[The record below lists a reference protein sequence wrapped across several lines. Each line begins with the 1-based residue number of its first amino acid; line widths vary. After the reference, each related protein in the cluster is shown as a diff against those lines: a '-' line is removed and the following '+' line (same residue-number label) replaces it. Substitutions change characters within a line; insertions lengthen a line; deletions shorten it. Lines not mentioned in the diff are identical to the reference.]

1 MLMCN
6 ETVTLVKC
14 DGEEYVTTVYEG
26 VSWFDKT
33 QIKLENTGMVYANA
47 VKIRIPDES
56 MPAGALLPEV
66 GDSVVRG
73 TIPEGAVL
81 LTPKDLAAYH
91 PRKVMAVGDNR
102 RGRLP
107 HMVVIGQ

>member
-1 MLMCN
+1 MLMCG

-14 DGEEYVTTVYEG
+14 DGEEYVTTVFEG

-47 VKIRIPDES
+47 VKIRIPAETLTTDT
-56 MPAGALLPEV
+56 LQPEV
-66 GDSVVRG
+66 GDSVFRG
-73 TIPEGAVL
+73 TIPEGAAL
-81 LTPKDLAAYH
+81 RTPKDLAAYH

-107 HMVVIGQ
+107 HVVVIGQ